1 MAGTAATTAI
11 TKSAANNINF
21 FNVPPPYILP
31 HYRRIILLVTQ
42 NKVAS
47 NYSISFFNIPP
58 P

>member
-11 TKSAANNINF
+11 TKSPANNINF